1 VASYRPRSS
10 LLLFSR
16 LLGEKFAGTPI
27 AEHFAA
33 GSPETAEMIRS
44 SCRGCGIGEAYC
56 GDAELLYFDVGKFA

>member
-1 VASYRPRSS
+1 MSKGDAPAQYLGSGDRNAAGQTQHVVASYRPRSS

-33 GSPETAEMIRS
+33 SES
-44 SCRGCGIGEAYC
+44 SS
-56 GDAELLYFDVGKFA
+56 